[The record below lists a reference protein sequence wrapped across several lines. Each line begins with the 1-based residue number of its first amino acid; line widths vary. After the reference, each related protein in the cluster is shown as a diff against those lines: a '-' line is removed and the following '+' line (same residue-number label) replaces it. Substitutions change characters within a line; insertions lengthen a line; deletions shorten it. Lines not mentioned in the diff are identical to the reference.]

1 MILLEFDNLDK
12 VIKVLC
18 IFCKFAPTKTKAMTI
33 FNLIMLCLIFC
44 LAPAGVLWVCKKVSF
59 FEKIG
64 PVLLLYILGV
74 IIGNIGIKPEGMSSL
89 QDIMSSAMIPLAIPM
104 MLFGCTFRL
113 RETKQQ
119 LKALL
124 TGLSAVV
131 IAVIAGYLLFGRNI
145 EEGTKI
151 GGMLTGVYSGGT
163 INLAALKTMLGV
175 SNEAYILLNS
185 YDMLVS
191 FFYLTFLLTIGIK
204 LFRKFLPF
212 KPDAL
217 EHGSF
222 AKMIKKNQENE
233 GDYSQLFTKDGMKDA
248 GKILGVT
255 LLICAI
261 AGGVSLAVPQ
271 SAFMV
276 TFILLLTTLGL
287 ACSFIKPIHN
297 LKHSYNIGMY
307 FIYIFCIVVAS
318 MADLSNLE
326 LTGSLNLLAYL
337 LFAVFGSLFIQ
348 VILSRI
354 FRIDADTM
362 IVASVAFIN
371 SPPFVPMMAAAMK
384 NKRVLVTGLTL
395 GIIGYAVG
403 NYLGFLISELLE
415 LL

>member
-1 MILLEFDNLDK
+1 
-12 VIKVLC
+12 
-18 IFCKFAPTKTKAMTI
+18 MTI
-33 FNLIMLCLIFC
+33 FNLVLLCLIFC
-44 LAPAGVLWVCKKVSF
+44 TAPAGVLWVCKKVNF
-59 FEKIG
+59 FGKIG

-74 IIGNIGIKPEGMSSL
+74 IIGNIGIKPEGMSTL
-89 QDIMSSAMIPLAIPM
+89 QDIMSSAMVPLAIPM

-124 TGLSAVV
+124 TGLSAVI
-131 IAVIAGYLLFGRNI
+131 IAVTIGYLLFGRHI
-145 EEGTKI
+145 DEGAKI
-151 GGMLTGVYSGGT
+151 GGMLTGVYTGGT

-175 SNEAYILLNS
+175 KNETYILLNS

-191 FFYLTFLLTIGIK
+191 FLYLTFLLTVGIK

-212 KPDAL
+212 KPDTL
-217 EHGSF
+217 EHGKF
-222 AKMIKKNQENE
+222 AKVIKDNQENE
-233 GDYSQLFTKDGMKDA
+233 GDYSQLFTKEGMKDA
-248 GKILGVT
+248 GKLLGVT
-255 LLICAI
+255 VVICAI
-261 AGGVSLAVPQ
+261 AGGIALLLPQ
-271 SAFMV
+271 SSFMV
-276 TFILLLTTLGL
+276 IFILMLTTLGL
-287 ACSFIKPIHN
+287 IGSFIKPIHN

-318 MADLSNLE
+318 MADLTSLN

-348 VILSRI
+348 ALLARL
-354 FRIDADTM
+354 FKIDADTM
-362 IVASVAFIN
+362 VIASVTFIN

-384 NKRVLVTGLTL
+384 NRRVLVTGLTL

-403 NYLGFLISELLE
+403 NYLGYLISELLK

>member
-1 MILLEFDNLDK
+1 
-12 VIKVLC
+12 
-18 IFCKFAPTKTKAMTI
+18 MTI
-33 FNLIMLCLIFC
+33 FNLIMLCLVFC

-59 FEKIG
+59 LGKIG

-74 IIGNIGIKPEGMSSL
+74 IIGNIGIKPEGMATL
-89 QDIMSSAMIPLAIPM
+89 QDIMSSAMVPLAIPM

-124 TGLSAVV
+124 TGLSAVI
-131 IAVIAGYLLFGRNI
+131 IAVIGGYLIFGRNI
-145 EEGTKI
+145 DEGAKI
-151 GGMLTGVYSGGT
+151 GGMLTGVYTGGT

-175 SNEAYILLNS
+175 KNETYILLNS

-191 FFYLTFLLTIGIK
+191 FLYLTFLMTIGIK
-204 LFRKFLPF
+204 LFRKILPF
-212 KPDAL
+212 KSDDADNKKCKTEIL
-217 EHGSF
+217 E
-222 AKMIKKNQENE
+222 EE
-233 GDYSQLFTKDGMKDA
+233 GDYRGLYTRSGLKDV
-248 GKILGVT
+248 GKLLGVT
-255 LLICAI
+255 LMICAGS
-261 AGGVSLAVPQ
+261 AGVALLFPQ
-271 SAFMV
+271 GAFMV
-276 TFILLLTTLGL
+276 IFILMLTTLGL

-318 MADLSNLE
+318 MADLSNLN
-326 LTGSLNLLAYL
+326 LTGSLNLLGYL

-348 VILSRI
+348 VLLARI

-362 IVASVAFIN
+362 VIASVTFIN

-384 NKRVLVTGLTL
+384 NRRVLVTGLTL

-403 NYLGFLISELLE
+403 NYLGFLISELLK